1 MDISVTTPVFGCS
14 TPDLIAIARLAED
27 SNTHA
32 ILSPEVPPW
41 SGLSNAH
48 LLANNTKETKIGTWI
63 SNIYL
68 RHSVM
73 CAAEAMTI
81 QEASGGRMLLGLGV
95 SHAPVNKA
103 LGVDMGDPIERM
115 RTYVNEIRAHLDGS
129 SEQTRLKRQV
139 ESFPIYIAG
148 LTEKTA
154 ELAGEVADGLMP
166 YLTTPSHLQKL
177 IEAGKKGRQSSSIQ
191 SELIMTAG
199 LPSFISEDL
208 DLAITSAKKGLTGY
222 CMLPFYQ
229 RVLTLGGYGDLVD
242 RIKGGEK
249 PADVLTD
256 ELVTELGLVGP
267 VSQCKEALSKWE
279 QAGVDMAIITPN
291 PVGKQ
296 TPIEIMENI
305 VQVID

>member
-14 TPDLIAIARLAED
+14 ANDLVGIARLAED
-27 SNTHA
+27 SNTYA

-48 LLANNTKETKIGTWI
+48 LLSNHTKETKIGTWI

-81 QEASGGRMLLGLGV
+81 QEASGNRMLLGLGV
-95 SHAPVNKA
+95 SHAPVNAA
-103 LGVDMGDPIERM
+103 LGVEMNDPIGSM
-115 RTYVNEIRAHLDGS
+115 RTYVNEIREHLDGS
-129 SEQTRLKRQV
+129 SKQTRLKRQV
-139 ESFPIYIAG
+139 EPFPIYIAG
-148 LTEKTA
+148 LTERTA

-166 YLTTPSHLQKL
+166 YLATPDHLQKL
-177 IEAGKKGRQSSSIQ
+177 IQAGKKGRESSSLE
-191 SELIMTAG
+191 SDLIMTAG

-208 DLAITSAKKGLTGY
+208 DLAIASAKKGLTGY

-229 RVLTLGGYGDLVD
+229 RVLTLGGYGDIVEK
-242 RIKGGEK
+242 IKGGEK
-249 PADVLTD
+249 PAEVLTD
-256 ELVTELGLVGP
+256 ELVTQLGLVGP
-267 VSQCKEALSKWE
+267 ISQCKEALSKWKD
-279 QAGVDMAIITPN
+279 AGVDMAIITPN